1 MKMSR
6 VIYGLILA
14 VSLLCGAHDSAQARG
29 LYANVDSSY
38 RCVAYKEAG
47 LHVFRNSKKV
57 FSPVLKTLNNIITK
71 NRGRIN
77 IWHVGG
83 SHVQAG
89 IFSHR
94 VRRNFAN
101 NVNSGVASRTL
112 LFPFKLAGTN
122 GPSDYRTSST
132 GSWSKAKCLEQSP
145 SYRLGMSG
153 FTAVTSSPG
162 ASITFSLSTSD
173 GIDWSTSLVTV
184 LGSSNGSAVPYIVIG
199 QRGADGE
206 EGTER
211 IIEASQ
217 GDDSNGFY
225 FEMPYPVTEFTVKFH
240 GLGGGN
246 RFEFR
251 GAIAMNGLAG
261 VSYFA
266 SGVNGAATSSWLR
279 CSLLEQDLKAARPDV
294 VIFGIGINDAHTPN
308 FNRSRFK
315 NHYQELVDRIKSVNP
330 NCFFI
335 FVTNNDCFLRGNV
348 NPNTRNVEKVFIEL
362 ALDNNGAVWDQYRV
376 MGGYGGSKKWV
387 SAGLM
392 QSDHIHLTRA
402 GYQLVG
408 DLLYNSIIGE
418 YYKWCEQVRQN

>member
-1 MKMSR
+1 M
-6 VIYGLILA
+6 
-14 VSLLCGAHDSAQARG
+14 
-29 LYANVDSSY
+29 
-38 RCVAYKEAG
+38 
-47 LHVFRNSKKV
+47 
-57 FSPVLKTLNNIITK
+57 
-71 NRGRIN
+71 
-77 IWHVGG
+77 
-83 SHVQAG
+83 
-89 IFSHR
+89 
-94 VRRNFAN
+94 
-101 NVNSGVASRTL
+101 
-112 LFPFKLAGTN
+112 
-122 GPSDYRTSST
+122 
-132 GSWSKAKCLEQSP
+132 
-145 SYRLGMSG
+145 
-153 FTAVTSSPG
+153 
-162 ASITFSLSTSD
+162 
-173 GIDWSTSLVTV
+173 

-308 FNRSRFK
+308 FNRSHFK

-387 SAGLM
+387 SAGL
-392 QSDHIHLTRA
+392 
-402 GYQLVG
+402 
-408 DLLYNSIIGE
+408 
-418 YYKWCEQVRQN
+418 